1 MPFSTT
7 MFSRQLPIAVATD
20 ITFNYFCYT
29 YDLKTWIRNNV
40 VGAPAGIGPIAF
52 DSGTNAFI
60 MRNQSNNNTSNCY
73 IMFGG
78 SLFGTTAAQTNI
90 SSANSKLYSQFAK
103 GTHLS
108 GAFHIHQGNGQVM
121 RYVNSAW
128 ASVRAYTAAAVDIRT
143 LTYDSVTNAYA
154 GSVGG
159 LGIYTTNFS
168 ASPWTLPGLG
178 FGTSPNAYG
187 LAKGSDRR
195 LVLGGIGGGVGKI
208 STSDD
213 SGQSWTNRTIPVG
226 TTRIVSLVYSTDLGI
241 YAYLSLTGQIGTS
254 TDGTTWSER
263 YTSSNLSTPAFIGYS
278 PSLKKMFAVDN
289 ALSNYELSADG
300 ITWAGGAITKANY
313 SAFGGLST
321 WGQVTVVR

>member
-1 MPFSTT
+1 

-20 ITFNYFCYT
+20 ITFTYFCYT

-40 VGAPAGIGPIAF
+40 VGSPAGIGPIAYS
-52 DSGTNAFI
+52 SGTNEFM
-60 MRNQSNNNTSNCY
+60 MRNQSNNNTTNCY
-73 IMFGG
+73 TMFGG
-78 SLFGTTAAQTNI
+78 SVFGTTAAQTNV
-90 SSANSKLYSQFAK
+90 SSVNSKAYAQFAK
-103 GTHLS
+103 GLYLS

-121 RYVNSAW
+121 KYVTGSW
-128 ASVRAYTAAAVDIRT
+128 SLVRAYTAAAVDIRT
-143 LTYDSVTNAYA
+143 LAYDSVTNAYA

-195 LVLGGIGGGVGKI
+195 LVLGGIGGGIGKI

-226 TTRIVSLVYSTDLGI
+226 TTRIVSLVYVTELGI

-254 TDGTTWSER
+254 TDGTAWSER

-278 PSLKKMFAVDN
+278 PSLKKMFAVDSS
-289 ALSNYELSADG
+289 LSNYEISDDG
-300 ITWAGGAITKANY
+300 ITWSGGDITKANY
-313 SAFGGLST
+313 SAFGGLASG
-321 WGQVTVVR
+321 GQVMVVR